1 MSGFAFKQLTCTSI
15 CSLAGKLVVSRPYA
29 ELAPS
34 LRALR
39 ECQAFDEMPK

>member
-1 MSGFAFKQLTCTSI
+1 MSGFAFKQLTRTSF
-15 CSLAGKLVVSRPYA
+15 CSLAGKLATSRPYA

-34 LRALR
+34 LPALR

>member
-1 MSGFAFKQLTCTSI
+1 MSGFAFKQLTRTSF
-15 CSLAGKLVVSRPYA
+15 CSLAVCRPYA

-34 LRALR
+34 LPALH